1 MDRLAYLI
9 KQYLPFVF
17 PVVEWMARG
26 VTRVRFGRDIMAAQQ
41 EGTVRG
47 LLGGQSAVIRP
58 LGNEDAGTLEAFLA
72 GLPEK
77 YFEYFRPHD
86 FDHRSIQRVLASRA
100 FANYG
105 LFVEEELV
113 AYALL
118 KLAPTGTAY
127 IGLLVAP
134 GQAGLGLGKF
144 IVHYLYWQASLAGL
158 RTRSTISK
166 HNPASMRCHEAV
178 SDFRVVAELPN
189 YYVMI
194 EFPVKEVAPPSLGN
208 EQVEG

>member
-1 MDRLAYLI
+1 M
-9 KQYLPFVF
+9 
-17 PVVEWMARG
+17 
-26 VTRVRFGRDIMAAQQ
+26 
-41 EGTVRG
+41 
-47 LLGGQSAVIRP
+47 
-58 LGNEDAGTLEAFLA
+58 ED
-72 GLPEK
+72 
-77 YFEYFRPHD
+77 
-86 FDHRSIQRVLASRA
+86 
-100 FANYG
+100 
-105 LFVEEELV
+105 ELV

-118 KLAPTGTAY
+118 KLAPTGAAY

-189 YYVMI
+189 GYVMI
-194 EFPVKEVAPPSLGN
+194 EFPVKEVGPPRLGN